1 MKKTIEIYDAERNL
15 DLELFLPDDCSAENK
30 KPLFLYFHG
39 GGLENGT
46 KAALR
51 DVRTNL
57 TELGY
62 ATASA
67 EYRMYPSAHFPDFI
81 VDCAAATAYLE
92 RMGLF
97 SYAVLGGSSAGGY
110 LTMMLHLDRHYLAD
124 AGVSPDFVRG
134 YVHDAGQPTVHFNVL
149 RERGLDTRL
158 VRIDEAAPL
167 YFITENY
174 KGWQPLAYVITASMD
189 MYNRP
194 EQLRLLC
201 RTMLH
206 FKYPADRLR
215 FRFMDGFKHCA
226 YTSTPQFFDI
236 CAEAMRDAAE

>member
-1 MKKTIEIYDAERNL
+1 MKKSIEIFDEARGL
-15 DLELFLPDDCSAENK
+15 DLELYLPDDCSADNK

-39 GGLENGT
+39 GGLENGDKT
-46 KAALR
+46 ALR
-51 DVRTNL
+51 DVRVRL
-57 TELGY
+57 TELGF

-67 EYRMYPSAHFPDFI
+67 EYRMYPSARFPDFI
-81 VDCAAATAYLE
+81 VDCANATAYLE

-110 LTMMLHLDRHYLAD
+110 LTMMLHMDAHYLAD
-124 AGVSPDFVRG
+124 AGVSAGFVRG

-149 RERGLDTRL
+149 RERGMDTRL

-167 YFITENY
+167 YFITEDF
-174 KGWQPLAYVITASMD
+174 KGEQPLAYVITASMD

-194 EQLRLLC
+194 EQLRLFC
-201 RTMLH
+201 RTLLH

-215 FRFMDGFKHCA
+215 FRFMDGFRHCG
-226 YTSTPQFFDI
+226 YLGTPQFFDL
-236 CAEAMRDAAE
+236 CVEAIRDAGK